1 MKILV
6 IISNPKRASFRQR
19 IAVHLDTMRAHGI
32 STKVVKLPSSP
43 LARRK
48 LFQQTIDYDCVLLHK
63 KALNCL
69 NAIWLKKFSNKII
82 YDFDDAIMFDA
93 AKPDKP
99 SHKRQKAF
107 QRTINLADMIIAG
120 NSYLAEQAMKFNE
133 SVKIL
138 PTALNVR
145 NYDIEVEPRRD
156 DIVRLV
162 WIGSK
167 STLRYLLEIKP
178 ALEEIGSRYNNVVLR
193 IICDYFFDLN
203 NMKVEKRLWS
213 MKTQVADLVSS
224 DIGLAP
230 LPDNSFTRGK
240 CGFKILQYAAAGLPV
255 VASPVGV
262 NSEYVKDGVNGF
274 YASNTLQ
281 WIDRTTHLIENAEQR
296 KRMGALGRE
305 YVEKYDIG
313 VIGEELCS
321 LLQEY
326 SSEELFSAD
335 AKIEVPMVKTNQ
347 DQSSRNKTVSICIPT
362 YNRRKYL
369 RETINSIFQQTYKD
383 YEIVIVDDGSTDG
396 TEEMIRNLG
405 FPVIYYWQENSGDAA
420 ARNKL
425 IELAKGK
432 YISFIDSDD
441 LLMPD
446 AIERMIKIMD
456 TQKEDIIVYGS
467 YFRINENGKI
477 YGRCKRRLYSGN
489 ITIPLFKTILVHA
502 CGSMF
507 PTKVLRESPA
517 FDKTL
522 NICSDYDLWL
532 RLSTKYKFIALSEP
546 TFMRRRH
553 SCNLSKAS
561 LENCL
566 IEFQVINRFYY
577 DNGGRE
583 IIPKEIAS
591 KVLSKKKCRAGRY
604 AIKEGLYGQAC
615 ELLNESFQERSN
627 IKSLIYLTK
636 AKAAKW
642 AHNNS
647 FLKT

>member
-1 MKILV
+1 MRILV

-19 IAVHLDTMRAHGI
+19 IAIHLETLHTHGI

-43 LARRK
+43 LSRKK
-48 LFQQTIDYDCVLLHK
+48 LFEQTVNYDCILLHK
-63 KALNCL
+63 KALNYL
-69 NAIWLKKFSNKII
+69 NAIWLRKFSKKIV

-99 SHKRQKAF
+99 SHKRQKSF
-107 QRTINLADMIIAG
+107 QRTINLADMVIAG
-120 NSYLAEQAMKFNE
+120 NSYLAEQALKFNKN
-133 SVKIL
+133 VHIL
-138 PTALNVR
+138 PTALNIK
-145 NYDIEVEPRRD
+145 NYDIKAEPRREN
-156 DIVRLV
+156 IIRLV

-167 STLRYLLEIKP
+167 STLRYLSEIKP
-178 ALEEIGSRYNNVVLR
+178 VLEEIGLHYNNVVLR

-213 MKTQVADLVSS
+213 VKTQISDLISS

-230 LPDNSFTRGK
+230 LPNNSFTRGK

-255 VASPVGV
+255 IASPVGV
-262 NSEYVKDGVNGF
+262 NSEYVKEGVNGF
-274 YASNTLQ
+274 CALNKSQ
-281 WIDRTTHLIENAEQR
+281 WIDRITQLIENAEMR
-296 KRMGALGRE
+296 KRMGASGRE
-305 YVEKYDIG
+305 YVKKYDVG
-313 VIGEELCS
+313 VIGEKLCS

-326 SSEELFSAD
+326 SSEELILHNS
-335 AKIEVPMVKTNQ
+335 KNKVPAVISNNVR
-347 DQSSRNKTVSICIPT
+347 SSRNKTVSICIPT
-362 YNRRKYL
+362 YNRRAYL
-369 RETINSIFQQTYKD
+369 RETIDSIFQQTYKD

-396 TEEMIRNLG
+396 TEEMIKNLG
-405 FPVIYYWQENSGDAA
+405 FPVTYYWQENSGDAA

-441 LLMPD
+441 LLIPD
-446 AIERMIKIMD
+446 AIERMIKVMEA
-456 TQKEDIIVYGS
+456 QNEDIIVYGS
-467 YFRINENGKI
+467 YYRINENGKI

-489 ITIPLFKTILVHA
+489 ITIPLFSTILVHA

-507 PTKVLRESPA
+507 PTRVLRESPA

-553 SCNLSKAS
+553 SSNLSKAS

-566 IEFQVINRFYY
+566 IEFQVINRFYN

-583 IIPKEIAS
+583 IIPKAVAS

-604 AIKEGLYGQAC
+604 AIKEGLYDQAC

-642 AHNNS
+642 AHNSS

>member
-1 MKILV
+1 
-6 IISNPKRASFRQR
+6 
-19 IAVHLDTMRAHGI
+19 
-32 STKVVKLPSSP
+32 
-43 LARRK
+43 
-48 LFQQTIDYDCVLLHK
+48 
-63 KALNCL
+63 
-69 NAIWLKKFSNKII
+69 
-82 YDFDDAIMFDA
+82 MFDA
-93 AKPDKP
+93 ANPDKP
-99 SHKRQKAF
+99 SLKRQKAF

-120 NSYLAEQAMKFNE
+120 NPYLAEQAMKFNE
-133 SVKIL
+133 NVNIL

-145 NYDIEVEPRRD
+145 NYDIEVEPRREN
-156 DIVRLV
+156 IIRLV

-167 STLRYLLEIKP
+167 STLRYLSEIKP
-178 ALEEIGSRYNNVVLR
+178 ALEEIGSRCNNVVLR

-213 MKTQVADLVSS
+213 MKSQVTDLISS

-255 VASPVGV
+255 IASPVGV

-274 YASNTLQ
+274 YASNMSQ
-281 WIDRTTHLIENAEQR
+281 WINKTTQLIDDYEMR

-313 VIGEELCS
+313 VIGEKLCS
-321 LLQEY
+321 LLKEG
-326 SSEELFSAD
+326 SSEELSKAE
-335 AKIEVPMVKTNQ
+335 AKIEVPLIKSNQNQ
-347 DQSSRNKTVSICIPT
+347 DSGNKTVSICIPT
-362 YNRRKYL
+362 YNRKKYL
-369 RETINSIFQQTYKD
+369 RETIDSIFQQTYKD

-396 TEEMIRNLG
+396 TEEMIKNLG
-405 FPVIYYWQENSGDAA
+405 FPVTYYWQENSGDAA

-425 IELAKGK
+425 IELAQGK

-441 LLMPD
+441 LLMTD
-446 AIERMIKIMD
+446 AIERMIKVME
-456 TQKEDIIVYGS
+456 TQNEDVIVYGS
-467 YFRINENGKI
+467 YYRIDENGKI

-489 ITIPLFKTILVHA
+489 ITIPLFSTILVHA

-507 PTKVLRESPA
+507 PRKVLKESPA

-553 SCNLSKAS
+553 SSNLSKAS

-577 DNGGRE
+577 DNGGKE

-591 KVLSKKKCRAGRY
+591 KILSKKKCRAGRY
-604 AIKEGLYGQAC
+604 AIKEGLYDQAC
-615 ELLNESFQERSN
+615 ELLNESFHERLN
-627 IKSLIYLTK
+627 IKSFIYLTK
-636 AKAAKW
+636 AKAARW
-642 AHNNS
+642 VHNSS
-647 FLKT
+647 FLKS